1 MGRERR
7 EGDGALGSFGEQ
19 IVGLLGFG
27 TAALVVSLLGARL
40 LGSASGHSRVGAVVF
55 GVLCIPALAFFWC
68 GMPGMF
74 GATAAYLAGLTRGRT
89 PQAGAV
95 RAIGIVGLV
104 FAIVNPILHLIS
116 GSWIADLT

>member
-1 MGRERR
+1 
-7 EGDGALGSFGEQ
+7 
-19 IVGLLGFG
+19 
-27 TAALVVSLLGARL
+27 
-40 LGSASGHSRVGAVVF
+40 
-55 GVLCIPALAFFWC
+55 LAFFWC

-89 PQAGAV
+89 PQTGAV

-104 FAIVNPILHLIS
+104 FAIVNPILHLVLIS